1 MIVPVP
7 MNLTRNCSG
16 RRRQLKALAAWFKD
30 NDKFTFT
37 ASSILFV
44 YEGDPECPG
53 FDNCKLRVIDF
64 AHVVE
69 RDGGRDAGY
78 VDGVYTL
85 LRLVDEILRK
95 QEELGKLREDL

>member
-1 MIVPVP
+1 MK
-7 MNLTRNCSG
+7 RG
-16 RRRQLKALAAWFKD
+16 WAALKILAAWLKD
-30 NDKFTFT
+30 NDRFTFT
-37 ASSILFV
+37 ASSVLFV

-53 FDNCKLRVIDF
+53 FDNCKLRAIDF

-69 RDGGRDAGY
+69 REGGRDAGFL
-78 VDGVYTL
+78 DGVYTL